1 MIDTLPDRA
10 RKGRGAVGNPA
21 NRFDPQSR
29 IRTDDGWWQE
39 DDELAPKLATQWFD
53 DASRSVIARNSSP
66 DVPFDRSVN
75 PYRGCEHGCIYC
87 FARPTHAYLSLSPG
101 LDFETKI
108 FSKRNAPTLLA
119 DELRKPGYIA
129 MPMAIGVNTDAYQPL
144 EIELE
149 ITRGVLEVLCDF
161 RHPVSIITKSSRVLR
176 DVDILSEMAADDLV
190 HVMVSVTTLDANLA
204 RHMEPRAGTPIQRL
218 RAIRELNAAGIPAGV
233 LASPMIPAINDME
246 LEQILETCAEAGAKD
261 AGYIFLRLPRELK
274 EMFSDWLRAHF
285 PDRADK
291 VLSLI
296 RQSRD
301 GQLNAAGFG
310 VRMSGTGA
318 YAQMLSKRFKAA
330 ARKLDLNQR
339 KETPELN
346 CDLFAPPPA
355 PGDQLS
361 LL

>member
-1 MIDTLPDRA
+1 LY
-10 RKGRGAVGNPA
+10 PA
-21 NRFDPQSR
+21 AQSWPP
-29 IRTDDGWWQE
+29 TTQPTPP
-39 DDELAPKLATQWFD
+39 APK
-53 DASRSVIARNSSP
+53 
-66 DVPFDRSVN
+66 
-75 PYRGCEHGCIYC
+75 
-87 FARPTHAYLSLSPG
+87 
-101 LDFETKI
+101 
-108 FSKRNAPTLLA
+108 
-119 DELRKPGYIA
+119 
-129 MPMAIGVNTDAYQPL
+129 
-144 EIELE
+144 
-149 ITRGVLEVLCDF
+149 
-161 RHPVSIITKSSRVLR
+161 IITSKS
-176 DVDILSEMAADDLV
+176 
-190 HVMVSVTTLDANLA
+190 
-204 RHMEPRAGTPIQRL
+204 G
-218 RAIRELNAAGIPAGV
+218 
-233 LASPMIPAINDME
+233 
-246 LEQILETCAEAGAKD
+246 
-261 AGYIFLRLPRELK
+261 PRELK
-274 EMFSDWLRAHF
+274 EKFSDWLRAHF

>member
-1 MIDTLPDRA
+1 M
-10 RKGRGAVGNPA
+10 
-21 NRFDPQSR
+21 
-29 IRTDDGWWQE
+29 
-39 DDELAPKLATQWFD
+39 
-53 DASRSVIARNSSP
+53 ARNSSP
-66 DVPFDRSVN
+66 DIPFDRSVN
-75 PYRGCEHGCIYC
+75 PYRGCEQGCVYC

-108 FSKRNAPTLLA
+108 FAKRNAPALLA
-119 DELRKPGYIA
+119 KELRKPGYVPKPIGL
-129 MPMAIGVNTDAYQPL
+129 GVNTDAYQPL
-144 EIELE
+144 EKELR
-149 ITRGVLEVLCDF
+149 ITRGVLEVLRDF
-161 RHPVSIITKSSRVLR
+161 RHPVSIITKSSRILR
-176 DVDILSEMAADDLV
+176 DLDILSDMAADDLV

-204 RHMEPRAGTPIQRL
+204 RHMEPRAGTPVQRL
-218 RAIRELNAAGIPAGV
+218 RAIRELNAAGVPAGV

-246 LEQILETCAEAGAKD
+246 LEQILEACAEAGVKD

-274 EMFSDWLRAHF
+274 EMFTDWLREHF

-291 VLSLI
+291 VLNLI

-310 VRMSGTGA
+310 VRMSGTGP

-330 ARKLDLNQR
+330 AKKLGLNQR
-339 KETPELN
+339 KETPARN

-361 LL
+361 ML